1 MPLADG
7 TATRGDPDATL
18 DPDNG
23 LSIGWRAP
31 WSGARDYK
39 VFFWAATATVLV
51 VVGFVVWTAFRVG
64 GDQVTIAVDDIG
76 EAVAAFVAV
85 ACCGVAARR
94 NSGRQR
100 LGWALLSASAFAWGL
115 GEVVW
120 SVYEVG
126 MGVAVPY

>member
-120 SVYEVG
+120 SV
-126 MGVAVPY
+126 